1 MENFAEEAL
10 GGMPRITVSGGSEV
24 KIEGVS
30 GIFCLTDSAVGFRC
44 GRRTVSISGS
54 GLRLLFVRGSD
65 AAVEGEIGAVE
76 FGTN

>member
-44 GRRTVSISGS
+44 GR